1 MEANECLAASFDDGH
16 VWLDKM
22 QLQLQWLRLRQ
33 PASLLRL
40 LQRPVLLDAWLRG
53 EEEEHASF
61 LWRSP
66 CVPVCAR
73 VCCPRACA
81 VCA

>member
-1 MEANECLAASFDDGH
+1 MMDGH
-16 VWLDKM
+16 VWLDNDKM

-40 LQRPVLLDAWLRG
+40 LQRPELLDAWLRG

-61 LWRSP
+61 LWRGEVNP
-66 CVPVCAR
+66 TLGVDPNLC
-73 VCCPRACA
+73 
-81 VCA
+81 

>member
-22 QLQLQWLRLRQ
+22 QLQLQLQWLRLRH

-53 EEEEHASF
+53 EEEEHDGQSD
-61 LWRSP
+61 
-66 CVPVCAR
+66 
-73 VCCPRACA
+73 
-81 VCA
+81 

>member
-40 LQRPVLLDAWLRG
+40 
-53 EEEEHASF
+53 HM
-61 LWRSP
+61 
-66 CVPVCAR
+66 
-73 VCCPRACA
+73 
-81 VCA
+81 

>member
-1 MEANECLAASFDDGH
+1 MMDGH
-16 VWLDKM
+16 VWLDNDKM

-53 EEEEHASF
+53 EEEEHTAGT
-61 LWRSP
+61 LQCRP
-66 CVPVCAR
+66 GTR
-73 VCCPRACA
+73 VCSLLSSRMRGMRVA
-81 VCA
+81 